1 MSKYFKIVLGVLII
15 TIASSVLVRYLFNK
29 PFIDMANSK
38 ADFVFSGQV
47 ILNINN
53 FKYTIMESLKS
64 KISRSYHR
72 WFGMVL
78 LIPGLIFNNC
88 S

>member
-1 MSKYFKIVLGVLII
+1 
-15 TIASSVLVRYLFNK
+15 
-29 PFIDMANSK
+29 
-38 ADFVFSGQV
+38 
-47 ILNINN
+47 
-53 FKYTIMESLKS
+53 MESLKS

-88 S
+88 SSNDENQEDIILII